1 MVAGDVS
8 FSSVP
13 NSLNIMAAQPAH
25 NTAIAEQ
32 AMSVAE
38 VQAAIESEKIRRARL
53 LTTEQRLADIF
64 ELSDNQFGMML
75 AGAMHRL
82 GTEDKAAGWAEVRR
96 WMQRLDRSRDHGR
109 YVSEKPSGS

>member
-1 MVAGDVS
+1 M
-8 FSSVP
+8 SV
-13 NSLNIMAAQPAH
+13 QQAH

-38 VQAAIESEKIRRARL
+38 VQAAIESETIRRARL
-53 LTTEQRLADIF
+53 MTIEQRLADIF
-64 ELSDNQFGMML
+64 ELSDHQFGMML

-82 GTEDKAAGWAEVRR
+82 GTEDTAAGWAEVRR

-109 YVSEKPSGS
+109 YAPSKPGGS

>member
-1 MVAGDVS
+1 MVASDVS
-8 FSSVP
+8 FLSVP
-13 NSLNIMAAQPAH
+13 NSLNIMSAQPAH

-53 LTTEQRLADIF
+53 LTIEQRLADIF
-64 ELSDNQFGMML
+64 ELSDSQFGMML